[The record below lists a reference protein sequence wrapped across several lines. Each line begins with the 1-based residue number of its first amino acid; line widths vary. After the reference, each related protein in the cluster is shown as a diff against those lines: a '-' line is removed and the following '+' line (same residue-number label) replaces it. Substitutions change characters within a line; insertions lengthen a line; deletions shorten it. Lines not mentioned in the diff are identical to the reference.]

1 MLLILGRANWFI
13 MTIKASPT
21 LINPDNFLIASI
33 APAAFIVSI
42 APVVLIAFIA
52 SIAPVVL
59 IAFIVL
65 VVAADVVVVAVV
77 AADVEAPVA
86 GFLTETG
93 VA

>member
-42 APVVLIAFIA
+42 APVVLIAFI
-52 SIAPVVL
+52 
-59 IAFIVL
+59 VL